1 VSVSCFGFAVG
12 TGDLDSAIAFY
23 ETFVPSAKD
32 VRLIGRINKVS
43 FYPAFNIISDS
54 LHQSAILSLCRI
66 WDKPADTANLNG
78 LARKF
83 RDTKVIADLA
93 AVGHV
98 IERRQLR
105 KWLSE
110 INAVNDSAELSALRR
125 ARHRALAHTPTPNKP
140 YQGKAPVLRYGDER
154 KIMERT
160 MPLVEQAGAFIGYS
174 YGTPHVDQRRIR
186 CEHRKSFGRTLRRQ
200 YEGELVRIIDDTL

>member
-1 VSVSCFGFAVG
+1 MSYLAIHRTVKAISS
-12 TGDLDSAIAFY
+12 DLDLAIAFY

-32 VRLIGRINKVS
+32 ARLIDRINKVS

-54 LHQSAILSLCRI
+54 LHQSVILSLCRI

-78 LARKF
+78 LAREF
-83 RDTKVIADLA
+83 RDAKVIADLA
-93 AVGHV
+93 AVGYV
-98 IERRQLR
+98 VDQGKLR

-110 INAVNDSAELSALRR
+110 INAGNNSTELSALRR
-125 ARHRALAHTPTPNKP
+125 ARHRAIAHTPTPNKP
-140 YQGKAPVLRYGDER
+140 YQGKVRVARYGDER

-174 YGTPHVDQRRIR
+174 YGTPYVDQRRVR
-186 CEHRKSFGRTLRRQ
+186 REHAEKFWATLR
-200 YEGELVRIIDDTL
+200 